1 MCLVVP
7 RLVITE
13 AVSVDTLSQLT
24 LEQDTAHT
32 GQWVHRLQKHRVNS
46 AESYGGN
53 FMCFGAQ
60 HLSMR
65 APILHDLN
73 DINGDVTLFGEVAQL
88 LQDEWSVFLNRES
101 QTLSTVILK
110 PTWHR
115 TYRREPRKP
124 TRFSAVCSCER
135 LTLRRLTVWAV
146 CVHVRSSSASSTESI
161 VRCYLSLSQAA
172 VRHLFQG

>member
-1 MCLVVP
+1 MM
-7 RLVITE
+7 E
-13 AVSVDTLSQLT
+13 AVPVDTLLPMLGTVYSN
-24 LEQDTAHT
+24 T
-32 GQWVHRLQKHRVNS
+32 GRWSHGLQETQGPVYS
-46 AESYGGN
+46 TESYGGN

-65 APILHDLN
+65 ALILHDLKA
-73 DINGDVTLFGEVAQL
+73 INGDFTRFGESCPA

-124 TRFSAVCSCER
+124 TRFSAV
-135 LTLRRLTVWAV
+135 
-146 CVHVRSSSASSTESI
+146 
-161 VRCYLSLSQAA
+161 
-172 VRHLFQG
+172 